1 MAESTIPD
9 SVDVVVIGG
18 GLAETE
24 GFRDDYMDWIKE
36 GFRERAW
43 PMYIT
48 SPLDPDRDTTRF
60 EWARGGDSAAALGVA
75 FTAREMFR

>member
-1 MAESTIPD
+1 MRVFDPGL
-9 SVDVVVIGG
+9 VVVGG

-24 GFRDDYMDWIKE
+24 GFRDDYMEWIKE

-43 PMYIT
+43 PIYVN
-48 SPLDPDRDTTRF
+48 SPIEPERETTRF